1 MCFLISVWGLL
12 SLGIRKKMLYRI
24 QKRNTN
30 KRQIWKPQL
39 SQPEPWGKLGLFM
52 QKCFLFHSEQVWKQ
66 LCGWESYTSYTI
78 CMVFSLMTVSIRAVF
93 QSCTTAR
100 VTLTSVLPGDFNPR
114 TFHQNSFNTGK
125 ESDQFRMEFM
135 DIVHLSVPWS
145 ALSTVTWYQ
154 RVLT

>member
-1 MCFLISVWGLL
+1 
-12 SLGIRKKMLYRI
+12 MLYRI

-30 KRQIWKPQL
+30 KRQIWNPQL

-78 CMVFSLMTVSIRAVF
+78 CMFFSPMTVSHADRAVF
-93 QSCTTAR
+93 RCCTTAGVR
-100 VTLTSVLPGDFNPR
+100 LTSVLPGDFNSR
-114 TFHQNSFNTGK
+114 TFHQNSSKKGRKVK

-135 DIVHLSVPWS
+135 DIVHLSVPWF

-154 RVLT
+154 QVLT